1 MARKNAIIPS
11 QTPQSER
18 LKWPPLSPGVDT
30 SYPTLENLDA
40 QKEWEARIAAG
51 RIIVRQG

>member
-1 MARKNAIIPS
+1 MAGKKSITPS
-11 QTPQSER
+11 EPSASER

-40 QKEWEARIAAG
+40 QQLWLAHIAAG
-51 RIIVRQG
+51 RIKVR